1 MTDMIM
7 TDDKDGSAVQAQ
19 AARAEDIFRRYP
31 AITKE
36 EAQEALTFLKR
47 GRHLDVGRV
56 TGMAELQTSIEA
68 FRHEHRRALRMSMGE
83 YAMFAAGVLLFIG
96 GLFWVLAG

>member
-1 MTDMIM
+1 M
-7 TDDKDGSAVQAQ
+7 TDDKDGSAAQAQ

-36 EAQEALTFLKR
+36 EAQEALIFLKR

-68 FRHEHRRALRMSMGE
+68 FRHDHRRALRVGIGE
-83 YAMFAAGVLLFIG
+83 YAMFAAGVFLFIG